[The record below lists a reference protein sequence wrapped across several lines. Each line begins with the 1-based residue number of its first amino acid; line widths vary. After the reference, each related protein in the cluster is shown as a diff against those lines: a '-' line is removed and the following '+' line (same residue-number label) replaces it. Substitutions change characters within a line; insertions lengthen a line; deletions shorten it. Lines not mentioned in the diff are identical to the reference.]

1 MDFQFDDFLTTFLP
15 DGTASDPNF
24 YVFTRKHP
32 YYVKMLPV
40 WKKATHAYNGGRA
53 YVERTLTRH
62 PSETEEEFADRKAYS
77 YNINLIK
84 YSTRK
89 FGDYIFQKAPRRT
102 GIDKEIADDFDRKGK
117 SVNSVIREAF
127 DYNTIYGLAWMFVDH
142 PVIDGNMINLR
153 DKQEQRIRPYAE
165 ALAPMDVP
173 DWDYD
178 STGELNWVIRQE
190 VIVDK
195 YNPVAHPVVKLRR
208 TLYTKEYWQTFD
220 YIIDDGHSP
229 RIATDSI
236 IASPRH
242 ENTIG
247 VVPVIPYTKILFN
260 RYFNHP
266 EIDDIL
272 TIHDAVLKGESELL
286 TNILKQ
292 TYGQLVLPSMLQST
306 IVRIRMKLQQEN
318 PQMDINDPKTERI
331 IAQEANEVLSRT
343 KHIAEDSEEKGTARY
358 IQPAGANI
366 TNIIDH
372 DDRLVSLLMKLYGFL
387 VGVDTTQRSSAE
399 SKSVDNISL
408 AAQLTSIASQLQ
420 ELELKVW
427 SFMNKFDGSIKVPV
441 VVYNTNYD
449 IHELKSVISAI
460 VELANLNAGDE
471 YQKQI
476 KLTAVHVIDLIKR
489 ISDDDYERIKK
500 EIDSGEE
507 SKAPLTFT
515 EQATHQTE
523 ASGDTPD
530 NLKATTDYQ
539 KSTLTKVSKTENL

>member
-1 MDFQFDDFLTTFLP
+1 
-15 DGTASDPNF
+15 
-24 YVFTRKHP
+24 
-32 YYVKMLPV
+32 
-40 WKKATHAYNGGRA
+40 
-53 YVERTLTRH
+53 
-62 PSETEEEFADRKAYS
+62 
-77 YNINLIK
+77 
-84 YSTRK
+84 
-89 FGDYIFQKAPRRT
+89 
-102 GIDKEIADDFDRKGK
+102 
-117 SVNSVIREAF
+117 
-127 DYNTIYGLAWMFVDH
+127 
-142 PVIDGNMINLR
+142 
-153 DKQEQRIRPYAE
+153 
-165 ALAPMDVP
+165 
-173 DWDYD
+173 
-178 STGELNWVIRQE
+178 
-190 VIVDK
+190 
-195 YNPVAHPVVKLRR
+195 
-208 TLYTKEYWQTFD
+208 
-220 YIIDDGHSP
+220 
-229 RIATDSI
+229 
-236 IASPRH
+236 
-242 ENTIG
+242 
-247 VVPVIPYTKILFN
+247 
-260 RYFNHP
+260 
-266 EIDDIL
+266 
-272 TIHDAVLKGESELL
+272 
-286 TNILKQ
+286 
-292 TYGQLVLPSMLQST
+292 
-306 IVRIRMKLQQEN
+306 MKLQQEN

-427 SFMNKFDGSIKVPV
+427 DFMHKFDNSIKVPV

-507 SKAPLTFT
+507 SKTPLTFT